1 MCTQSQARW
10 TLWRFTSLGPDS
22 PTLPKLPLGETGNT
36 PRARGGEAFLYL
48 RKDDKIGHFQ
58 ENELLREG
66 GPGELAMGFET
77 MSTGSPSWDTGA
89 QENVPLNNSSEILK
103 ECYRAKPHC
112 KLQNTNVS
120 KEFLQDP
127 ERGRGGTGAR
137 WDLRSSGR
145 CEGVGAA

>member
-1 MCTQSQARW
+1 MT
-10 TLWRFTSLGPDS
+10 LGPDS
-22 PTLPKLPLGETGNT
+22 PTLPKLLLGETGNT
-36 PRARGGEAFLYL
+36 FPRVRRGEAFPYL
-48 RKDDKIGHFQ
+48 RKNDKIGHFQ
-58 ENELLREG
+58 ENELLRED

-89 QENVPLNNSSEILK
+89 QGNVPLNNSSEILK

-112 KLQNTNVS
+112 KLQNTHAS

-127 ERGRGGTGAR
+127 ERGRRGMGAR
-137 WDLRSSGR
+137 WDLSSGR